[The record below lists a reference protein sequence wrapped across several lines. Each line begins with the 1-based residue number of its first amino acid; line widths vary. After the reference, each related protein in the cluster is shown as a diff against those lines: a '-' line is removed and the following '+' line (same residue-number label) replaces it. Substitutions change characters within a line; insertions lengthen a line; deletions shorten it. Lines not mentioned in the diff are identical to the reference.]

1 MNAKNAARKSLQIFR
16 KTSLEGDRL
25 TFIQNKRTY
34 RQLIRECKKKHKQ
47 NLAEK
52 LHRTI
57 SEPKAFWKELRTN
70 LGFSKN
76 RSIGNIKEDEW
87 VTHFKKVFSSEHSQ
101 PQHVDRDAEA
111 PLDDE
116 VMERLNRDITED
128 EVKKAIRK
136 LKNQK
141 ASGYDCVM
149 PEMLKLSG
157 NTAVPFLTR
166 CFNKV
171 FTDGTY
177 PEEWTRAVIIPL
189 HKKGD
194 LENPDNYRGISL
206 LSVIS
211 KCYTCVLNTRMKEW
225 MEENEKIIEVQAG
238 FRHG

>member
-87 VTHFKKVFSSEHSQ
+87 VTHFKKVFLSEHSQ

-111 PLDDE
+111 PLDDG
-116 VMERLNRDITED
+116 VMERLNKDITEV
-128 EVKKAIRK
+128 EVKNTIRN

-141 ASGYDCVM
+141 ASGSDCGM
-149 PEMLKLSG
+149 PERRSLSG
-157 NTAVPFLTR
+157 TTAVPFLTR
-166 CFNKV
+166 CCHKV

-177 PEEWTRAVIIPL
+177 PEDWTRAVIIPL

-194 LENPDNYRGISL
+194 LENPDNFTE
-206 LSVIS
+206 
-211 KCYTCVLNTRMKEW
+211 CN
-225 MEENEKIIEVQAG
+225 
-238 FRHG
+238 